1 MFVKILDF
9 LVHFDPFITTQK
21 NGYIFFKIVFA
32 SGALELVH
40 FEKYSISRSQRI
52 FSKNIIS

>member
-32 SGALELVH
+32 LT
-40 FEKYSISRSQRI
+40 
-52 FSKNIIS
+52 NILAYNF